1 MRRNYIP
8 TDFEMIALV
17 LAIVG
22 VIVGGIVLGNQ
33 DKVNCQNAGGKFV
46 SGMVGDEYVMMCA
59 K

>member
-22 VIVGGIVLGNQ
+22 VIVATIVIGNQ
-33 DKVNCQNAGGKFV
+33 EKINCQNAGGKIV

-59 K
+59 Q